1 MCCEWLPRR
10 EVTPSGS
17 LPVFIKGPS
26 PRLLPAALSCF
37 PCHSFFSFPRFAI
50 RASASHTPLVS
61 PTHSQQLLLILH
73 VFLSLLLFI
82 AFILFHFVLS
92 VSPPLPVATN
102 TRHPLSL
109 ILCLIGCIQIY
120 HFKICQTSFIRLF
133 LEVNHSG
140 RGCNTSSFPSN
151 KNGLRVDELM
161 TRWELVSD
169 ITTSAQV

>member
-10 EVTPSGS
+10 EVTPSAS
-17 LPVFIKGPS
+17 LPVFIRGPS

-37 PCHSFFSFPRFAI
+37 PCHSFSSFPRFVI

-61 PTHSQQLLLILH
+61 PTHSQQLLFISH
-73 VFLSLLLFI
+73 VFASLLLFI

-92 VSPPLPVATN
+92 VSPPLSVATN
-102 TRHPLSL
+102 TRLPLSL
-109 ILCLIGCIQIY
+109 TLCLTGCIQIY

-133 LEVNHSG
+133 LEVNHTG

-151 KNGLRVDELM
+151 KDGLWVDELM